1 MMRDNH
7 LDSRPD
13 DGWGRQGRWTVAA
26 AGQFVRE
33 RIPVPCSVPE
43 AGRLV
48 LELVGSSRD
57 SIAETAGPMT
67 FRIVRRYRPTWAT
80 ALGFLVAPL
89 FVRRTEACRIAVI
102 EARIGAEL
110 LIEGELD
117 AALHEALLQL
127 GRVPEAARV
136 ATLGPRPVPQVLAS
150 QLTSPA
156 RPNQPGPAAPNGLP
170 SYRPESARAAQ
181 DLGRPTPGRGL
192 LDAAPAGAAAGRPAA
207 GDSPFAEPG
216 SRDGAGAKEPVPP
229 REDAVP
235 VAGVMQRPSMPFQPL
250 ATSSR
255 NGNGSGGLPGSL
267 GGGPVARSGSA
278 KGTFGPGSGSGAGL
292 DLPWERRADLQP
304 GSSSG
309 GPGQGG
315 PGQSAPGRAE
325 LDQPAPPPAPPTA
338 AMAALPAPLLQ
349 LEVTIDSGERSMV
362 GPLLLIGRAPSRGE
376 NESHAK
382 LLTVN
387 DPSLSVSKTH
397 LALGVDPTG
406 LWVVDR
412 NSTNGT
418 WIDDGRGELRPVEA
432 GKRTQVPPG
441 ARVLVGERVLSFARL
456 EG

>member
-1 MMRDNH
+1 
-7 LDSRPD
+7 
-13 DGWGRQGRWTVAA
+13 VAA

-67 FRIVRRYRPTWAT
+67 FRVVRRYRPTWAT
-80 ALGFLVAPL
+80 ALSFLVAPL

-110 LIEGELD
+110 LIEGDLD
-117 AALHEALLQL
+117 ADLHESLLQL

-150 QLTSPA
+150 QLSPPPVHDA
-156 RPNQPGPAAPNGLP
+156 SSYGPPNAQA
-170 SYRPESARAAQ
+170 SYRPESAGAVPPVAGRMTPSAGVEAGTSAAARAAQ
-181 DLGRPTPGRGL
+181 DSPFPNPVPRESAVPLERMLPREE
-192 LDAAPAGAAAGRPAA
+192 AIAGA
-207 GDSPFAEPG
+207 
-216 SRDGAGAKEPVPP
+216 
-229 REDAVP
+229 
-235 VAGVMQRPSMPFQPL
+235 MQRPSMPFQPL
-250 ATSSR
+250 APSAR
-255 NGNGSGGLPGSL
+255 NGNGSGSLANGLSNGLPSGLSSAL
-267 GGGPVARSGSA
+267 DSGPVARSGSSSTGSSGSGGSA
-278 KGTFGPGSGSGAGL
+278 GGSRDSGSQGSPSGSGAAG
-292 DLPWERRADLQP
+292 QP
-304 GSSSG
+304 AGPSGSSGSG
-309 GPGQGG
+309 SVPVPGT
-315 PGQSAPGRAE
+315 
-325 LDQPAPPPAPPTA
+325 PPAPPTA
-338 AMAALPAPLLQ
+338 AMTTPLLQ
-349 LEVTIDSGERSMV
+349 LEVSIDSGERSMV

-397 LALGVDPTG
+397 LALGVDATG